1 MQMSSEPAMV
11 HKVRIGT
18 EELDAHEINERFP
31 GLNLTTPCTADR
43 DGHDD
48 GGSVQVSTCHIL
60 EGLSRWNY
68 FLWHVGLQLRE
79 IRAPGKLSL
88 VRVAYRGKGGC
99 RQRARSEDARF
110 LFHVLLVQHNCV
122 ESVHLEDTLIEG
134 CGLGEFRERIV
145 AALRNNTSLRTLTI
159 GSLFSE
165 YRSIREDLLGAIA
178 TMSNLRE
185 LSVLVYE
192 AAPSVLLDTIC
203 QLLTDTTCLITL
215 SMPRLVL
222 NEVSG
227 ERLIAALRSNNTVQ
241 NLSVHGSIVHSRQLN
256 GVPRFSVFL
265 EAGMLLRSLSV
276 HGEPYS
282 EDAFQALEPIVA
294 PLTRRCQIQ
303 KLRLA
308 GYILSAQHANLFA
321 ALASD
326 EEGHL
331 RSLDISGCSW
341 NDQIPAEWRLDSG
354 AAEGDLGEDVFTD
367 LNSLRLHTSE
377 INAQG
382 GLSFLAL
389 SFAGL
394 QPDELRFLLC
404 CVLTIESLQVIS
416 LNDVLLH
423 DLKQVCRA
431 VKKRAIRGR
440 VRVEDIYVVDSA
452 ALSELQEFPEA
463 LRRVSIRSFAERSLE
478 KLRGAVHL
486 ACSWYQVTTLSLCLR
501 QNVVHDS
508 STCRTL
514 CKYLSTADSLRELEL
529 SGDKQLDLD
538 RSPKSAGSAHSLLLA
553 AILKN
558 KSVRALR
565 LSELRLGEANLR
577 FLVGEVVGSRTLCEF
592 TFSSLD
598 PVENDT
604 FVRSLATGF
613 QENKTITRLCVWDT
627 TDSVDE
633 EWFTVEDVIG
643 RNMGHLTCAA
653 HSVVRQTDSP
663 RCAAAFNIVSH
674 TPALQKKVEELQN
687 EVGTV

>member
-1 MQMSSEPAMV
+1 MAQPPSADATVAPTEPAMV

-18 EELDAHEINERFP
+18 EELDADEINERFP
-31 GLNLTTPCTADR
+31 GLNLTTPCTVER

-48 GGSVQVSTCHIL
+48 GGSVRVSTCHIL
-60 EGLSRWNY
+60 DGLSRWNY

-110 LFHVLLVQHNCV
+110 LFHVLLVQHKCV
-122 ESVHLEDTLIEG
+122 DSVHLEDTLIEG

-145 AALRNNTSLRTLTI
+145 AALRKNTSLRTLTI

-165 YRSIREDLLGAIA
+165 YRLHAPNHAAKFANFLFAGAFERICSELIA

-222 NEVSG
+222 NEV
-227 ERLIAALRSNNTVQ
+227 
-241 NLSVHGSIVHSRQLN
+241 
-256 GVPRFSVFL
+256 
-265 EAGMLLRSLSV
+265 
-276 HGEPYS
+276 
-282 EDAFQALEPIVA
+282 
-294 PLTRRCQIQ
+294 
-303 KLRLA
+303 
-308 GYILSAQHANLFA
+308 
-321 ALASD
+321 
-326 EEGHL
+326 
-331 RSLDISGCSW
+331 
-341 NDQIPAEWRLDSG
+341 
-354 AAEGDLGEDVFTD
+354 
-367 LNSLRLHTSE
+367 
-377 INAQG
+377 
-382 GLSFLAL
+382 
-389 SFAGL
+389 
-394 QPDELRFLLC
+394 
-404 CVLTIESLQVIS
+404 IS

-440 VRVEDIYVVDSA
+440 VRVEDIYVVDSV

-486 ACSWYQVTTLSLCLR
+486 ACSWYQVNTLSLCLR

-529 SGDKQLDLD
+529 SG
-538 RSPKSAGSAHSLLLA
+538 SAHSLLLA

-558 KSVRALR
+558 KSVRVLR

-592 TFSSLD
+592 TFASLD

-643 RNMGHLTCAA
+643 RNIGHLTCAA
-653 HSVVRQTDSP
+653 HSVVRQTHSP
-663 RCAAAFNIVSH
+663 RCAAAFKIVSH